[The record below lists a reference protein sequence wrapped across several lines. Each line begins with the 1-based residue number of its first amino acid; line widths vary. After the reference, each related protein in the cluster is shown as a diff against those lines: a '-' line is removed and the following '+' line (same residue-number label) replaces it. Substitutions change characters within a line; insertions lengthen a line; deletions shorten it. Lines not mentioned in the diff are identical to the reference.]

1 MHDFVEL
8 ENEVK
13 DINYRKT
20 ALKNIIEIEKW
31 CKEQFE
37 GKPEYSRRTPKT
49 NIRGISAAKEG
60 EEETEEQREVRLGHA
75 LSTFKQKD
83 IWKNYQEGKE
93 QLLSREEIK
102 QKYGM
107 REGEIVLVERYEKV
121 IEEYDYVDL
130 NILANNIIEAE
141 EWCKE
146 QFEGKPEYSRRV
158 PRTVRKGIAGTK
170 EGEKETKEQRE
181 LRLGIS
187 LRRINQRDIWK
198 KYQEGKEQGLSREE
212 IKQKYGLREG
222 EMALVERY
230 ERVIKEY
237 DYVDLSKSV
246 KNIIE
251 IEEWCKEQF
260 EGKPE
265 YSRRT
270 PRATIKGAKEG
281 KKEDQRELRLG
292 KAVDTF
298 KQKDIWK
305 NYQEGKKQKLSREEI
320 KQKYRMR
327 EGEIALVERYER
339 VIEEY
344 NYGDLNINANNIIE
358 IEQWCK
364 EKFEGKPE
372 YSRRLPKGIKG
383 ISIAKEREK
392 ETKEQIE
399 ARLGLALNN
408 FKQKDIWKKY
418 RAGKEQGLSRE
429 EIKEKYEM
437 REGEIALVE
446 RCERIVEDY
455 DYGNLNVDANNIIKI
470 EEWCKEQFEGKPK
483 YRRRTPRATIDGIKA
498 VQEGEKETT
507 EQRELYLGR
516 VLSGIK
522 EEDIWKK
529 CQKGKEQGLSR
540 EEIKQKYGMREGEI
554 ALVERYER
562 VIEEYNYGNL
572 NTSANY
578 IIEIEKWCEEKFEG
592 KPKYMRKT
600 PRASINKIKV
610 AKKGEQETEEQRELR
625 FGIALSE
632 FKTSYIWKKYQE
644 GKEQGLNIEEIK
656 QKYGMREGEIA
667 LVERYEKVIEE
678 YDYGK
683 LNANANNIIEIEE
696 WCKEKFEGKPEYSRR
711 LPKKIQGIR
720 AAEEGEKETEEQ
732 REKRLGHA
740 LNNFKQSDIWKNY
753 QEGKKQG
760 LSREEIKQ
768 KYGMR
773 EGEIALVERYERVIE
788 EYGRKK
794 EITGQ
799 SIGPASYTATVQEC
813 DEAQAN
819 LSRLIQEQSTKEGG
833 KEQDD

>member
-1 MHDFVEL
+1 
-8 ENEVK
+8 
-13 DINYRKT
+13 
-20 ALKNIIEIEKW
+20 
-31 CKEQFE
+31 
-37 GKPEYSRRTPKT
+37 
-49 NIRGISAAKEG
+49 
-60 EEETEEQREVRLGHA
+60 
-75 LSTFKQKD
+75 
-83 IWKNYQEGKE
+83 
-93 QLLSREEIK
+93 
-102 QKYGM
+102 
-107 REGEIVLVERYEKV
+107 
-121 IEEYDYVDL
+121 
-130 NILANNIIEAE
+130 
-141 EWCKE
+141 
-146 QFEGKPEYSRRV
+146 
-158 PRTVRKGIAGTK
+158 
-170 EGEKETKEQRE
+170 
-181 LRLGIS
+181 
-187 LRRINQRDIWK
+187 
-198 KYQEGKEQGLSREE
+198 
-212 IKQKYGLREG
+212 
-222 EMALVERY
+222 
-230 ERVIKEY
+230 
-237 DYVDLSKSV
+237 
-246 KNIIE
+246 
-251 IEEWCKEQF
+251 
-260 EGKPE
+260 
-265 YSRRT
+265 
-270 PRATIKGAKEG
+270 
-281 KKEDQRELRLG
+281 
-292 KAVDTF
+292 
-298 KQKDIWK
+298 
-305 NYQEGKKQKLSREEI
+305 
-320 KQKYRMR
+320 
-327 EGEIALVERYER
+327 
-339 VIEEY
+339 
-344 NYGDLNINANNIIE
+344 
-358 IEQWCK
+358 
-364 EKFEGKPE
+364 
-372 YSRRLPKGIKG
+372 
-383 ISIAKEREK
+383 
-392 ETKEQIE
+392 
-399 ARLGLALNN
+399 
-408 FKQKDIWKKY
+408 
-418 RAGKEQGLSRE
+418 
-429 EIKEKYEM
+429 M

-732 REKRLGHA
+732 RENRLGHA

-813 DEAQAN
+813 DEAQAD

>member
-1 MHDFVEL
+1 
-8 ENEVK
+8 
-13 DINYRKT
+13 
-20 ALKNIIEIEKW
+20 
-31 CKEQFE
+31 
-37 GKPEYSRRTPKT
+37 
-49 NIRGISAAKEG
+49 
-60 EEETEEQREVRLGHA
+60 
-75 LSTFKQKD
+75 
-83 IWKNYQEGKE
+83 
-93 QLLSREEIK
+93 
-102 QKYGM
+102 
-107 REGEIVLVERYEKV
+107 
-121 IEEYDYVDL
+121 
-130 NILANNIIEAE
+130 
-141 EWCKE
+141 
-146 QFEGKPEYSRRV
+146 
-158 PRTVRKGIAGTK
+158 
-170 EGEKETKEQRE
+170 
-181 LRLGIS
+181 
-187 LRRINQRDIWK
+187 
-198 KYQEGKEQGLSREE
+198 
-212 IKQKYGLREG
+212 
-222 EMALVERY
+222 
-230 ERVIKEY
+230 
-237 DYVDLSKSV
+237 
-246 KNIIE
+246 
-251 IEEWCKEQF
+251 
-260 EGKPE
+260 
-265 YSRRT
+265 
-270 PRATIKGAKEG
+270 
-281 KKEDQRELRLG
+281 
-292 KAVDTF
+292 
-298 KQKDIWK
+298 
-305 NYQEGKKQKLSREEI
+305 
-320 KQKYRMR
+320 
-327 EGEIALVERYER
+327 
-339 VIEEY
+339 
-344 NYGDLNINANNIIE
+344 
-358 IEQWCK
+358 
-364 EKFEGKPE
+364 
-372 YSRRLPKGIKG
+372 
-383 ISIAKEREK
+383 
-392 ETKEQIE
+392 
-399 ARLGLALNN
+399 
-408 FKQKDIWKKY
+408 
-418 RAGKEQGLSRE
+418 
-429 EIKEKYEM
+429 M

-540 EEIKQKYGMREGEI
+540 
-554 ALVERYER
+554 
-562 VIEEYNYGNL
+562 
-572 NTSANY
+572 
-578 IIEIEKWCEEKFEG
+578 
-592 KPKYMRKT
+592 
-600 PRASINKIKV
+600 
-610 AKKGEQETEEQRELR
+610 
-625 FGIALSE
+625 
-632 FKTSYIWKKYQE
+632 
-644 GKEQGLNIEEIK
+644 EEIK